1 MKKLIFED
9 IDDLVVFYDSEC
21 VTDFYGMNKE
31 TLIEKKLIMRKYN
44 FYKPSIP
51 DDLKLKVF
59 RIGLQITSDKSN
71 FIYKPMRNEIVEF
84 PLKRIINVWLQP
96 K

>member
-9 IDDLVVFYDSEC
+9 IDDLVVFCDSEC
-21 VTDFYGMNKE
+21 VTDFYGMNNE
-31 TLIEKKLIMRKYN
+31 TLIKKKLIMKKHNY
-44 FYKPSIP
+44 YKPSIP

-59 RIGLQITSDKSN
+59 RISLQTTSDKSN

-84 PLKRIINVWLQP
+84 PLKRIINVWLQQ